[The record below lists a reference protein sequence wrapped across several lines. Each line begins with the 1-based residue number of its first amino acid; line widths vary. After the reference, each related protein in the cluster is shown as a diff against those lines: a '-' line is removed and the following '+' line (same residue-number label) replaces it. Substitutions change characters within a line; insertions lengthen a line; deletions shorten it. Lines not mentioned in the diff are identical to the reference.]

1 MELKPEITK
10 KKKMQKKIKCQEIR
24 AQFQITPRSKKSQ
37 GKVHVG
43 RQGSDKGR
51 RGKESR
57 TADACIG
64 SSGQL
69 GPAASLW
76 LLAGGLSSLSGL
88 MTLWLASPRVGD
100 PRCFQ
105 GDLAKNKM
113 SSLTGSRTPAPSSKF
128 APLQN

>member
-1 MELKPEITK
+1 
-10 KKKMQKKIKCQEIR
+10 MQKKIKCQEIR

-43 RQGSDKGR
+43 RQGSDKGH